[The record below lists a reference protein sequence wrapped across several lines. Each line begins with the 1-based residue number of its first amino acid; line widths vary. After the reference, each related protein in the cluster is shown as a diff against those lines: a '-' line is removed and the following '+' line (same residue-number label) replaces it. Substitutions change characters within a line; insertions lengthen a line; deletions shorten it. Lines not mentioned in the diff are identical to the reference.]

1 MHVYELNEKDRGSPA
16 YLPFSFK
23 FDFFK
28 FLPKGALGDLV
39 PFTNKVTYIVN
50 IYNNSI
56 LHADPCLYGG
66 HYLAPKHYMCTCQI
80 WHKF

>member
-1 MHVYELNEKDRGSPA
+1 MYIYELNEKDRGSPV

-39 PFTNKVTYIVN
+39 PFTNKVTNCVQ
-50 IYNNSI
+50 I
-56 LHADPCLYGG
+56 LDC
-66 HYLAPKHYMCTCQI
+66 
-80 WHKF
+80 

>member
-1 MHVYELNEKDRGSPA
+1 MIWLDERVQEMYIYELNEKDRGSPV

-39 PFTNKVTYIVN
+39 PFTNKVTNYVQ
-50 IYNNSI
+50 I
-56 LHADPCLYGG
+56 LDC
-66 HYLAPKHYMCTCQI
+66 
-80 WHKF
+80 